1 MHACMPCQEA
11 SRSRGHVHLLQ
22 NKTILRFGMV
32 TGIGVFSWIGYEL
45 WRESYVV
52 VCACAAVM
60 MVMFLFGLVLKSIYL
75 HTTTVV

>member
-1 MHACMPCQEA
+1 
-11 SRSRGHVHLLQ
+11 
-22 NKTILRFGMV
+22 MV